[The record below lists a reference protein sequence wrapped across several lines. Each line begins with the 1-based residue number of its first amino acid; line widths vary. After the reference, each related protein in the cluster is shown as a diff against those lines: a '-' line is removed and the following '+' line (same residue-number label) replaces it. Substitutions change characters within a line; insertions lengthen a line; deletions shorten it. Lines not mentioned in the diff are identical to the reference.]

1 MEKNVGQYDRVVR
14 LGLGVGLLIAGILG
28 EAGLFGSGSLVVG
41 LGVVSILIGAILAV
55 TGLTQTCLIY
65 SPLGIDTS

>member
-1 MEKNVGQYDRVVR
+1 MEKNVGQYDRVIR